1 MHNIIFPPAVS
12 FIYAVL
18 FTHLHQLKEKYEKL
32 TFLSHVNTVV
42 RNTTIMADLTGPTLV
57 EGPTLYVKPVFH
69 GACFR
74 RAAFSRATFC
84 SAC

>member
-1 MHNIIFPPAVS
+1 MKNGLVKQLYEEEEIGFMDLWDGFVWKEE
-12 FIYAVL
+12 L
-18 FTHLHQLKEKYEKL
+18 FTRGSLRLKP
-32 TFLSHVNTVV
+32 
-42 RNTTIMADLTGPTLV
+42 A
-57 EGPTLYVKPVFH
+57 FH